1 MAAKLNLQAVYLHH
15 RPTPFHRGVARQR
28 VALQRVALQRVTFCP
43 SSEGSGGACAPAV
56 VNFSRIA
63 M

>member
-28 VALQRVALQRVTFCP
+28 VALQRVALQRVTLAQAARRAA
-43 SSEGSGGACAPAV
+43 GACAPAV